1 MSSKIGGLA
10 KGKDGE
16 RGSSVKGKTKE
27 QVEVKEV
34 KDLKSEKKEQ
44 DKKQKLEKE

>member
-1 MSSKIGGLA
+1 VSSKIGGLA

-27 QVEVKEV
+27 QVEVKV

-44 DKKQKLEKE
+44 DKKQKLEK